1 MSEVESQTE
10 VPARARKIKWVVIG
24 LLLLVAAIV
33 IMNLPR
39 GFSDDLTRIGKG
51 KAAVVL
57 VRDKSAVQSFDL
69 IDVMNG
75 IRDQYAGKVEFLL
88 TDFNTPE
95 GRAFMTANG
104 AEKVTV
110 TVFDANGNKM
120 NILYP
125 PQTAESMQ
133 QAIDAALG
141 AAQKTSDG
149 TTSQSTR
156 LSKDNSLVAGYGRA
170 PE

>member
-1 MSEVESQTE
+1 MSDVDSQTGA
-10 VPARARKIKWVVIG
+10 PARAGKIKWAVIG

-69 IDVMNG
+69 IDMMNG

-104 AEKVTV
+104 AERVTV
-110 TVFDANGNKM
+110 TVFDANGSKV

-133 QAIDAALG
+133 QAIAAALG
-141 AAQKTSDG
+141 APQNTS
-149 TTSQSTR
+149 
-156 LSKDNSLVAGYGRA
+156 GRA

>member
-1 MSEVESQTE
+1 MSQVEQHNKDQSG
-10 VPARARKIKWVVIG
+10 AMKIKIVVAVL
-24 LLLLVAAIV
+24 LLLLVATLIL
-33 IMNLPR
+33 NLPR
-39 GFSDDLTRIGKG
+39 GYSDDLTRIGKG

-69 IDVMNG
+69 MEVMNG
-75 IRDQYAGKVEFLL
+75 IRDRNSDKAEFLL

-95 GRAFMTANG
+95 GRTFMTANG

-110 TVFDANGNKM
+110 VVFDANGNKV

-125 PQTAESMQ
+125 PQTPASMQ
-133 QAIDAALG
+133 QAIDVALQV
-141 AAQKTSDG
+141 ATQKTS
-149 TTSQSTR
+149 
-156 LSKDNSLVAGYGRA
+156 GRA

>member
-1 MSEVESQTE
+1 MSDAEHHAQSGGM
-10 VPARARKIKWVVIG
+10 KIKLVVVF
-24 LLLLVAAIV
+24 LLLLVVATV
-33 IMNLPR
+33 ILNLPR

-69 IDVMNG
+69 IEVMNA
-75 IRDQYAGKVEFLL
+75 IRGQYADKAEFLL

-104 AEKVTV
+104 AAKVTV
-110 TVFDANGNKM
+110 VVFDADGNKV
-120 NILYP
+120 NVLFS
-125 PQTAESMQ
+125 PQTAESMG
-133 QAIDAALG
+133 QAIDAALH
-141 AAQKTSDG
+141 AAPQK
-149 TTSQSTR
+149 
-156 LSKDNSLVAGYGRA
+156 APGRA